1 MDDRPLQRWSRSD
14 WNIFLGNQGPTI
26 CEIVECLGLSH
37 ITDRGAPKFTERES
51 RSLFKEVQKL
61 SRTLPANLDALLDS
75 ASDSNAINGKLDGLL
90 HSHGPAIWGESADRG
105 RLLIAAGTS
114 NTKYPENLLF
124 NIPTD
129 REM

>member
-1 MDDRPLQRWSRSD
+1 MKTLSMLMLSLCTQWCCVREVSSNSQNAEEPPRFHRGTLHR
-14 WNIFLGNQGPTI
+14 LGTS
-26 CEIVECLGLSH
+26 LS
-37 ITDRGAPKFTERES
+37 
-51 RSLFKEVQKL
+51 Q
-61 SRTLPANLDALLDS
+61 S

-90 HSHGPAIWGESADRG
+90 HSHGPAIWGENADRG

-114 NTKYPENLLF
+114 NTKYPKNLLF